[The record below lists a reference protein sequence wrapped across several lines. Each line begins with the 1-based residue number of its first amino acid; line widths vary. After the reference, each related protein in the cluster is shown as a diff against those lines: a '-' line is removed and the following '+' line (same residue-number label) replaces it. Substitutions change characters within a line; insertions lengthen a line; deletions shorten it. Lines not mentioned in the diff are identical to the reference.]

1 MGDLTVSVES
11 GRRSI
16 SNSRALNDRLAYL
29 MLAPGILFLIAVVVL
44 PTLFA
49 VYISTTVWNLTGVQG
64 VFIGMRNYQQMVHDP
79 RFISALGRSVY
90 FTVASVSIE
99 LLLGL
104 ALALA
109 LSKITRGQ
117 DTLLSIFIVPMAIT
131 SAAVAYVFRFLLD
144 PEIGLVNYIITSLG
158 FDSIAFLGSTRW
170 ALNSVILTD
179 VWQWTPLMTLI
190 IFAGLEALP
199 EEPFEAARIDGAT
212 TWQRFKWVT
221 LPLLKPVISIAV
233 LIRGMDA
240 FRAFT
245 KVFIMT
251 NGGPGRASEV
261 LSLYAYRI
269 GFSRFNIGYA
279 TAVSMIMLFAIIMAA
294 WTYVQTTG
302 LLEEDTT

>member
-1 MGDLTVSVES
+1 MSVETS
-11 GRRSI
+11 RRSI
-16 SNSRALNDRLAYL
+16 TDSQALNDRLAYI

-64 VFIGMRNYQQMVHDP
+64 VFVGMRNYQQMVHDP
-79 RFISALGRSVY
+79 RFISALWRSIY

-104 ALALA
+104 ILALG
-109 LSKITRGQ
+109 LSKIRRGQ
-117 DTLLSIFIVPMAIT
+117 DTLLSIFIIPMAIT
-131 SAAVAYVFRFLLD
+131 SAAVAYVFKFILD
-144 PEIGLVNYIITSLG
+144 PEIGMVNYILTSLG

-279 TAVSMIMLFAIIMAA
+279 TAVSMIMLFVIIMAA

-302 LLEEDTT
+302 ILKEDTT

>member
-1 MGDLTVSVES
+1 VSVETP
-11 GRRSI
+11 RRSI
-16 SNSRALNDRLAYL
+16 TNSQALNDRLAYI
-29 MLAPGILFLIAVVVL
+29 MLAPGIVFLIAVVVL

-49 VYISTTVWNLTGVQG
+49 VYISTTIWNLTGVQG

-79 RFISALGRSVY
+79 RFISALWRSIY
-90 FTVASVSIE
+90 FTIASVSIE

-104 ALALA
+104 TLALG
-109 LSKITRGQ
+109 LSKIRRGQ
-117 DTLLSIFIVPMAIT
+117 DTLLSIFIIPMAIT
-131 SAAVAYVFRFLLD
+131 SAAVAYVFKFLLD
-144 PEIGLVNYIITSLG
+144 PEIGLVNYILTGLG

-261 LSLYAYRI
+261 LSLYAYRL

-279 TAVSMIMLFAIIMAA
+279 TAVSMIMLFVIIMAA

-302 LLEEDTT
+302 ILKKDST